1 MADGSLFRA
10 FSSLLRNRKCIG
22 VLLIGWTL
30 LSCSGFPL
38 RGDQP
43 RGVYHRVKSGETLYM
58 IAKAYHVNIQDLAEI
73 NNIEKTD
80 QIAADS
86 VIFIP
91 DASQVVDDVLA
102 ASRSQGVPGG
112 MRAPVAPAAEPK
124 APPPAAASPKET
136 PKKTATAEEQ
146 MRGQRAPA
154 EAMAKDRAA
163 LSRAADRDI
172 ASRRISEKT
181 LNDEE
186 GDLAARKR
194 PEDGNAGDVR
204 LDKKRFIWPVTG
216 KLVTKFGPESIM
228 ADYNGKRVE
237 TAKIMNNS
245 IKIAAAV
252 GTPVVAA
259 AAGKVIYS
267 MMLERFGNTIIIEH
281 DDDFKTVYY
290 DLGKRL
296 VETPHQVK
304 KGEAIATM
312 GESRDLKGES
322 LMNFEIRH
330 RNKPRNPLFFL
341 P

>member
-1 MADGSLFRA
+1 MADRSLFRG
-10 FSSLLRNRKCIG
+10 FSSLLHNRKCIG

-30 LSCSGFPL
+30 LSCSGYPL

-58 IAKAYHVNIQDLAEI
+58 IAKAYHVNVQDLAEI

-86 VIFIP
+86 VILIP
-91 DASQVVDDVLA
+91 DAIQVVDDVLT

-124 APPPAAASPKET
+124 AAPPAAASQNET
-136 PKKTATAEEQ
+136 PKKTATAEEGR
-146 MRGQRAPA
+146 RGERAPA

-163 LSRAADRDI
+163 LSRAAERDI
-172 ASRRISEKT
+172 ASRRVSEKT

-186 GDLAARKR
+186 SDPAARKKA
-194 PEDGNAGDVR
+194 EDGNAGEVQ
-204 LDKKRFIWPVTG
+204 LDKKRFIWPVAG
-216 KLVTKFGPESIM
+216 KVVTKFGPESIM
-228 ADYNGKRVE
+228 ADYNGKKVE
-237 TAKIMNNS
+237 TARIMNNS
-245 IKIAAAV
+245 IKIAAAA

-281 DDDFKTVYY
+281 DADFKTVYY

-312 GESRDLKGES
+312 GESRELKGES

>member
-1 MADGSLFRA
+1 MADRPRVRV
-10 FSSLLRNRKCIG
+10 FSSLFHNRKCIG
-22 VLLIGWTL
+22 VLLIGWML
-30 LSCSGFPL
+30 LSCSGYPL

-43 RGVYHRVKSGETLYM
+43 RGIYHRVKSGETLWV
-58 IAKAYHVNIQDLAEI
+58 IAKAYHVNLQDLAEI
-73 NNIEKTD
+73 NNIGKTD
-80 QIAADS
+80 QIATDS

-91 DASQVVDDVLA
+91 DANEVLDDVLT
-102 ASRSQGVPGG
+102 ASRSQGGSGG
-112 MRAPVAPAAEPK
+112 IRAPGAPAAESK
-124 APPPAAASPKET
+124 AVPTAAASRKET
-136 PKKTATAEEQ
+136 PKKTATSEGGK
-146 MRGQRAPA
+146 RGELAPA

-172 ASRRISEKT
+172 ASRRVSEKAPSA
-181 LNDEE
+181 DES
-186 GDLAARKR
+186 DRAARKR
-194 PEDGNAGDVR
+194 EDDGNAGEVQS
-204 LDKKRFIWPVTG
+204 DKKRFIWPVAG
-216 KLVTKFGPESIM
+216 KVVTKFGLESIM
-228 ADYNGKRVE
+228 ADYNGKKVE

-245 IKIAAAV
+245 IKITAAA

-304 KGEAIATM
+304 KGEPIATM
-312 GESRDLKGES
+312 GEGRDAKREP